1 MASTLLE
8 AQLTGQIGGAFF
20 DVYRELGFG
29 FLEGAY
35 ANAFS
40 VELRSR
46 GLHVAR
52 EVPIEVVYR
61 GVPVGTYRADMI
73 VEGRVLVEVK
83 AGKAVSE
90 ADERQLLNYL
100 KASNCEVG
108 MLLHFGP
115 KPKIRRFI
123 YTNDRK

>member
-1 MASTLLE
+1 V
-8 AQLTGQIGGAFF
+8 IGGFHE
-20 DVYRELGFG
+20 VYKDFGFG
-29 FLEGAY
+29 FLEGVY

-40 VELRSR
+40 VELRCR
-46 GLHVAR
+46 GLEVVR

-61 GVPVGTYRADMI
+61 GVSVGNYRADMI

-83 AGKAVSE
+83 AGKAISE